1 MALDESNPAARALD
15 EEARAW
21 VRRLNSGQATGRD
34 ARQLKQW
41 CALSDAHRD
50 AFTRARK
57 EWRDI
62 AQVAAVHQQLFAA
75 VAPVAARTVDAP
87 RRRRFLGAAV
97 SGAGIAMAGAAVAV
111 WHPPLGLWPSW
122 SELAADYRTGTGE
135 QRSLAFAD
143 HIELTLNTQTSIA
156 VQAGA
161 DNAGRDL
168 RLIAGEAAVQR
179 SAGAA
184 PLALLAGVGR
194 ILAGVGTVEVKRS
207 NEGGGDR
214 YCVTCTDG
222 VAELR
227 HPSLGTALALRARD
241 QVWYD
246 RFSVAAVNAIS
257 AVGMEQ
263 AEAWRRGMV
272 VFRNTPLIEAVAEI
286 NRYRSGRVVLRG
298 NALAQRRLSGYFR
311 VDGLDEAVL
320 QIEQVF
326 GASVTRLPGGVVI
339 LS

>member
-1 MALDESNPAARALD
+1 VKA
-15 EEARAW
+15 
-21 VRRLNSGQATGRD
+21 
-34 ARQLKQW
+34 
-41 CALSDAHRD
+41 
-50 AFTRARK
+50 
-57 EWRDI
+57 
-62 AQVAAVHQQLFAA
+62 
-75 VAPVAARTVDAP
+75 
-87 RRRRFLGAAV
+87 
-97 SGAGIAMAGAAVAV
+97 GAG
-111 WHPPLGLWPSW
+111 
-122 SELAADYRTGTGE
+122 
-135 QRSLAFAD
+135 
-143 HIELTLNTQTSIA
+143 
-156 VQAGA
+156 
-161 DNAGRDL
+161 NAGRDL
-168 RLIAGEAAVQR
+168 RLIAGEAAIQR

-194 ILAGVGTVEVKRS
+194 ILAGVGTVEVKRV
-207 NEGGGDR
+207 NDGGGDR

-222 VAELR
+222 VAKLR

-246 RFSVAAVNAIS
+246 RSRVAEVNAIS

-263 AEAWRRGMV
+263 AVAWRRGMV

-286 NRYRSGRVVLRG
+286 NRYRSGRVVLSG
-298 NALAQRRLSGYFR
+298 DALAQRRLSGYFR